1 MNDQQD
7 RFRYKGICLIQLL
20 SHYKGKEKVGNVL
33 LCTSTKK
40 GFCFDKV
47 DTGILCHKLGELGIT
62 GALGKWIHN
71 FLTGREQFI
80 VVNGTLRQVSH
91 VTSGVPQGTVLGPI
105 LFLIL
110 INDIDTGVKSNV
122 SLLSYVMIPES
133 WRL

>member
-47 DTGILCHKLGELGIT
+47 DTGILYHKMRELGIH
-62 GALGKWIHN
+62 GNMDIWIFN
-71 FLTGREQFI
+71 CL
-80 VVNGTLRQVSH
+80 
-91 VTSGVPQGTVLGPI
+91 TSGKQVVMHIRP
-105 LFLIL
+105 
-110 INDIDTGVKSNV
+110 
-122 SLLSYVMIPES
+122 SL
-133 WRL
+133 